1 MLDSINCARGANSAD
16 SKTQEKTPCLVACDV
31 GLKRIGLATYQQ
43 GIVLPLEP
51 ILRIN
56 RNQAALTLDTLLQ
69 ERGATH
75 LIIGLPSG
83 GIAGYEEMQKR
94 IKHFASLLNFSGKIV
109 YVNEDY
115 SSKEARELLTH
126 SRARKDKSG
135 HLDSISACVILE
147 RFVDSVSSFISPIM

>member
-1 MLDSINCARGANSAD
+1 MLDSINCAPATSADSAD
-16 SKTQEKTPCLVACDV
+16 SKAQEKAPCLIACDV

-43 GIVLPLEP
+43 GVVLPLEP

-56 RNQAALTLDTLLQ
+56 RNQAALALDSLLQ

-83 GIAGYEEMQKR
+83 GVAGYKEMQRR
-94 IKHFASLLNFSGKIV
+94 IKHFASLLSFSGEIV
-109 YVNEDY
+109 YIDEDY
-115 SSKEARELLTH
+115 SSKEAADFLSH

-135 HLDSISACVILE
+135 HLDSISACIILE
-147 RFVDSVSSFISPIM
+147 RFLRATLRG